1 MLGKVGGN
9 VCQTDAQV
17 IVRLRLHAVHKGTG
31 TVVVK
36 VLRAALHAQNA
47 DDIVVDG
54 IARLLIAQDGHPGGG
69 ELFHQFPVVV
79 QKIQLV
85 LVVAQHAAYRGNLAQ
100 LTEQRKHIIIIGA
113 FAVGHKVAA
122 QQDQIRGKAADILH
136 QLTVICS
143 VFPQMQVGQ
152 KNDPATLGQ
161 LAGMDLIELC
171 RIVGAVIADIL
182 PQRPAQ
188 QGKQGNKNQQRQQHL
203 LPEGR
208 CPLCAAAA
216 VCVSAA
222 LCCAFSVFC
231 FDKGHILSAGERCIE
246 KAAAHL
252 SKNGYKN

>member
-1 MLGKVGGN
+1 
-9 VCQTDAQV
+9 
-17 IVRLRLHAVHKGTG
+17 
-31 TVVVK
+31 
-36 VLRAALHAQNA
+36 
-47 DDIVVDG
+47 
-54 IARLLIAQDGHPGGG
+54 
-69 ELFHQFPVVV
+69 
-79 QKIQLV
+79 
-85 LVVAQHAAYRGNLAQ
+85 
-100 LTEQRKHIIIIGA
+100 
-113 FAVGHKVAA
+113 
-122 QQDQIRGKAADILH
+122 
-136 QLTVICS
+136 
-143 VFPQMQVGQ
+143 MQVGQ

-208 CPLCAAAA
+208 CPLYAAAA